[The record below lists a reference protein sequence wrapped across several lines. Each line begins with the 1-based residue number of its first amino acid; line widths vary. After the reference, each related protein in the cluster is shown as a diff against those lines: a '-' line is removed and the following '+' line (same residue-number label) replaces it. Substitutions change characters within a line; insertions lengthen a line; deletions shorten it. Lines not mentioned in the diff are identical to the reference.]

1 MKKFRLLIKTPTK
14 NYPILIGNNIA
25 NSLKATLN
33 QYKITINKCLF
44 FIDKNLN
51 KQKLKKI
58 IQPFK
63 NNSKIVYFNPSEKN
77 KNFRTVIQT
86 LDILQKADFNRNDC
100 LIAIG
105 GGITG
110 DTGGFVASLFK
121 RGMKFI
127 NIPTTLLAQVDSSV
141 GGKTGVNTVYGKNL
155 VGSFYQPEIVIS
167 DTSFLRSLP
176 KRELICGYGEILKHS
191 IIQNKSFFKF
201 LDNKANLILSL
212 KSPFIEKAILESCKI
227 KQNVVQKDERENGI
241 RKILNFGH
249 TFAHAY
255 EASLNYSKKLNHGE
269 AVLLGM
275 ISALNFSKQLKIL
288 KKNDYDLILNHYSK
302 TNLPNNINQYF
313 KKRDINKL
321 IRFMQN
327 DKKNMSKDINLI
339 LLNSIGKVNHKNKF
353 KVDKLKN
360 FFNKELN
367 N

>member
-14 NYPILIGNNIA
+14 NYPILIGNNIT
-25 NSLKATLN
+25 NNLKATLN
-33 QYKITINKCLF
+33 QNKITINKCLF

-51 KQKLKKI
+51 KQKLKEI

-63 NNSKIVYFNPSEKN
+63 NNSKIIYFNPSEKS
-77 KNFRTVIQT
+77 KNFKTVIQT
-86 LDILQKADFNRNDC
+86 LDILQKTDFNRNDY

-141 GGKTGVNTVYGKNL
+141 GGKTGVNTAYGKNL

-201 LDNKANLILSL
+201 LDSKANLIFRL

-227 KQNVVQKDERENGI
+227 KQNVVQKDERENGV

-302 TNLPNNINQYF
+302 MNLPSNIKQYF

>member
-1 MKKFRLLIKTPTK
+1 MKDFKLLVNTSSKI
-14 NYPILIGNNIA
+14 PILIGNNIA

-33 QYKITINKCLF
+33 QNKITINKCLF

-63 NNSKIVYFNPSEKN
+63 NNSKIVYFNPSEKS

-121 RGMKFI
+121 RGMKFV

-201 LDNKANLILSL
+201 LDNKANSILKL

-269 AVLLGM
+269 QFYLAY
-275 ISALNFSKQLKIL
+275 SALNFRKQLKIL
-288 KKNDYDLILNHYSK
+288 KKNNYDFIFNHYFK
-302 TNLPNNINQYF
+302 INLPSNIKQYF

-327 DKKNMSKDINLI
+327 DKKIFLKILI
-339 LLNSIGKVNHKNKF
+339 
-353 KVDKLKN
+353 
-360 FFNKELN
+360 
-367 N
+367 

>member
-14 NYPILIGNNIA
+14 NYPILIGNNIT
-25 NSLKATLN
+25 NNLKAALN
-33 QYKITINKCLF
+33 QNKITINKCLF

-77 KNFRTVIQT
+77 KNFKTVIQT
-86 LDILQKADFNRNDC
+86 LDVLQKADFNRNDF

-167 DTSFLRSLP
+167 DTSFLKSLP

-201 LDNKANLILSL
+201 LDSKANLIFRL

-302 TNLPNNINQYF
+302 INLPSNIKQYF